1 MLVNLQTILKDTY
14 KGYAVPAFNVYNMET
29 VMGVIRA
36 AEQERSP
43 VIMQFYSRLASTGFA
58 DYLAP
63 VILKAAEKASVPV
76 CMHLD
81 HGTGV
86 EPAAISI
93 KNGATSIMLDYS
105 KLPLEENILMT
116 KKAVDVLNCINVG
129 VEGELGEIGRA
140 VDGVP
145 TEYTTVHDAVKYVSE
160 TGVTALAVAVGT
172 AHGRYKQAPVIA
184 IDRIK
189 EIKEAVK
196 IPLVLHG
203 GSGVPDEQIQAA
215 IKAGIGK
222 VNFGTDLCYS
232 FIDKIFETDRSKIA
246 IDVFM
251 YDPIDAVK
259 YFAVSKIKLLG
270 ASGRA

>member
-1 MLVNLQTILKDTY
+1 MLYELTSFLTTIAAASASIVAILG
-14 KGYAVPAFNVYNMET
+14 GYIA
-29 VMGVIRA
+29 
-36 AEQERSP
+36 
-43 VIMQFYSRLASTGFA
+43 
-58 DYLAP
+58 
-63 VILKAAEKASVPV
+63 
-76 CMHLD
+76 
-81 HGTGV
+81 
-86 EPAAISI
+86 
-93 KNGATSIMLDYS
+93 S
-105 KLPLEENILMT
+105 KLISLDSERNEN
-116 KKAVDVLNCINVG
+116 
-129 VEGELGEIGRA
+129 
-140 VDGVP
+140 
-145 TEYTTVHDAVKYVSE
+145 
-160 TGVTALAVAVGT
+160 
-172 AHGRYKQAPVIA
+172 

-259 YFAVSKIKLLG
+259 EFAVSKIKLLG